1 MIAMILAFLAIVLA
15 VVSIAI
21 ENPTPPSVAILCLAV
36 IPLLGRLL

>member
-21 ENPTPPSVAILCLAV
+21 KNPTPAYVAIICLAA
-36 IPLLGRLL
+36 IPLLERLL